1 MTIADLATKVL
12 EAVIGG
18 GPFALLLFG
27 ALWYQ
32 TREKDRAVKKCE
44 KLQGEKEALY
54 ERVLTSYNKA
64 GRGEPPPSGSDTA

>member
-32 TREKDRAVKKCE
+32 TKRAEKAEAKV
-44 KLQGEKEALY
+44 EALY